1 MLAKTKPYRSKKLLA
16 ASAGRSC
23 VRCGRDDGTV
33 VRAHYTGPRQHAY
46 GKGKGQKGSD
56 HVAADLCLPCH
67 EMFDRYSGDWESK
80 TEASEEFLHLCMLTL
95 WLDLE
100 AGVLR

>member
-1 MLAKTKPYRSKKLLA
+1 MLSGKPYRNRKLLS

-23 VRCGRDDGTV
+23 VRCGRDDGTI

-56 HVAADLCLPCH
+56 HVAADLCMECH
-67 EMFDRYSGDWESK
+67 AAFDQYRGWESK
-80 TEASEEFLHLCMLTL
+80 LDMSEEFLHLCMLTL
-95 WLDLE
+95 WRDLE
-100 AGVLR
+100 EGVIK